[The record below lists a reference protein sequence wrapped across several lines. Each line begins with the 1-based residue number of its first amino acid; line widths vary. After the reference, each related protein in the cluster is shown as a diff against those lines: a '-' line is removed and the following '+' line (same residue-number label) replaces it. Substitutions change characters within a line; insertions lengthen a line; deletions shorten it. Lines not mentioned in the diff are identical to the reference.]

1 LSERRHELGFLPMRS
16 KVVELVI
23 TELGKPGVVPDLGLK
38 GKIRNWTVSLLVL
51 TSKSISTLNLK

>member
-1 LSERRHELGFLPMRS
+1 MRS